1 MAGCLLR
8 VVDNAE
14 SRYHKTI
21 DMLGQL
27 IACKIIL
34 VLVVMNNNAQSIIVQ
49 GVIYNS
55 VYSKL
60 MWKVADL
67 CAQSNGWASNNNRTT
82 YRYTDNSLML
92 TFVFNVKH
100 TDVRSI
106 IVNLAT
112 QVLKLHQKAGRRSTT
127 HLAVAQVFFLMLNN
141 KDGFSLSYIKQT

>member
-60 MWKVADL
+60 M
-67 CAQSNGWASNNNRTT
+67 
-82 YRYTDNSLML
+82 
-92 TFVFNVKH
+92 
-100 TDVRSI
+100 
-106 IVNLAT
+106 
-112 QVLKLHQKAGRRSTT
+112 
-127 HLAVAQVFFLMLNN
+127 
-141 KDGFSLSYIKQT
+141 